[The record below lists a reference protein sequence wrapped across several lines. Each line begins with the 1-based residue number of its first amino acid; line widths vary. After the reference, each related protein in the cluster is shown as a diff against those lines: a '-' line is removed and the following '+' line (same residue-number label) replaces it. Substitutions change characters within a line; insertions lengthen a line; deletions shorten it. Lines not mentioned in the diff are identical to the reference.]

1 MTRKVELNGAI
12 VFTDDTSIYDVYLL
26 IIDEEEK
33 TIECNDMNGFVIAL
47 IHYDDTEDCGF
58 INYDGNDDIL
68 PYAEELVENG
78 KLVI

>member
-1 MTRKVELNGAI
+1 MTRKIELNGAI

-58 INYDGNDDIL
+58 INYDGYGNIL